1 MANPGER
8 SMTALRDTAWAKLN
22 LTLEVLGRRADG
34 FHELQSLVA
43 FAGLGDTVELDPSA
57 PFELAV
63 EGPFAGALG
72 GDNLIVKAAQAA
84 SATHPG
90 LKLGRFLL
98 IKVLPVAA
106 GLGGGSADAAAAL
119 RLIGSANDGALS
131 EADLALIAPRLGS
144 DVSAC
149 LKSRPALMTGR
160 GEIVSGVRGFPPCG
174 VLLANPRLPLATEAV
189 YAALNAA
196 PLPVSPANAPEP
208 PDFAGSFEWLLDYLA
223 PRGNDLEAPAMRLA
237 PAIKPVLAALAGLE
251 GARLVRLS
259 GSGPTCFA
267 LFATADE
274 AERGAAALAR
284 SHPEWWI
291 AASALGA
298 TR

>member
-1 MANPGER
+1 
-8 SMTALRDTAWAKLN
+8 MTALRDTAWAKLN

-43 FAGLGDTVELDPSA
+43 FAGLGDTVEFDPSA
-57 PFELAV
+57 PFELVV
-63 EGPFAGALG
+63 EGPFASALG
-72 GDNLIVKAAQAA
+72 GDNLIVKAAHAA
-84 SATHPG
+84 SAAHPG
-90 LKLGRFLL
+90 LRLGRFLL

-119 RLIGSANDGALS
+119 RLIGSANDGALP
-131 EADLALIAPRLGS
+131 EAELALIAPRLGS

-160 GEIVSGVRGFPPCG
+160 GEIVSSVRGFPPCG
-174 VLLANPRLPLATEAV
+174 VLLANPGLPLATEAV
-189 YAALNAA
+189 YAALGAA
-196 PLPVSPANAPEP
+196 PLPVSPANALEP
-208 PDFAGSFEWLLDYLA
+208 PDFAGSLEWLLDYLA
-223 PRGNDLEAPAMRLA
+223 RRGNDLEAPAMRLA
-237 PAIKPVLAALAGLE
+237 PAIKQVLAALAGVE
-251 GARLVRLS
+251 GVRLVRLS

-274 AERGAAALAR
+274 AEREAAALAR
-284 SHPEWWI
+284 SHPDWWI

-298 TR
+298 AA